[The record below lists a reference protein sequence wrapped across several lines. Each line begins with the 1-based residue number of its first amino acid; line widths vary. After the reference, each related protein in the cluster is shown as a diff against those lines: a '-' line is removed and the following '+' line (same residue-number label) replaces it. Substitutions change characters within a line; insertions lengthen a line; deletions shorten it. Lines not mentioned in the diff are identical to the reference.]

1 MSERGMHQL
10 ISTLSDRVRRFHAEH
25 QMLSYGV
32 LLALVA
38 IAVIL
43 GMMLFGPVVS
53 QIYIDSDCL
62 QCT

>member
-1 MSERGMHQL
+1 MHQL
-10 ISTLSDRVRRFHAEH
+10 VSGLAARLRRLHAEH
-25 QMLSYGV
+25 QMFSYGI

-43 GMMLFGPVVS
+43 GMIFFGPIVS